1 VTALVRAELLKVRS
15 TRIAV
20 GLLLATMV
28 FTALTVWVN
37 VPKVGATDLPIGL
50 DDHDLLATVVG
61 GAAFGAPLVLIVLL
75 GALSFTQEFRYGTA
89 TSTYLNEPHR
99 VRTLVAKLLTIAILS
114 VVVTIVSLALSVTF
128 GVALIR
134 SRDGD
139 VTVAAQFWQT
149 LAAGS
154 LVMAAY
160 GAFGVALGA
169 LVRNQIVAVA
179 GALFWMMLFEQVVIP
194 EFPAFGKWL
203 PWGAT
208 SALLQLDEAWGL
220 GGKLLPASL
229 GGLVLLGYTAAA
241 AALALYVTPRRDVL

>member
-15 TRIAV
+15 TRIPA

-37 VPKVGATDLPIGL
+37 VPRVGAADLPIGL
-50 DDHDLLATVVG
+50 DNPDLLATVVG
-61 GAAFGAPLVLIVLL
+61 GAAFGAPLILIVLL
-75 GALSFTQEFRYGTA
+75 GVLSFTQEFRYGTA
-89 TSTYLNEPHR
+89 TTTYLNEPHR
-99 VRTLVAKLLTIAILS
+99 VRILVAKLLTIAILS
-114 VVVTIVSLALSVTF
+114 VVVTTVSLALSLIF
-128 GVALIR
+128 AIALIR

-154 LVMAAY
+154 VVMAAY
-160 GAFGVALGA
+160 GAIGVALGA

-179 GALFWMMLFEQVVIP
+179 GVLFWMMLVEQVLIP
-194 EFPAFGKWL
+194 ELPALGRWL
-203 PWGAT
+203 PFGAM

-220 GGKLLPASL
+220 GGELLSAAA
-229 GGLVLLGYTAAA
+229 GGLVFAGYTVAAVV
-241 AALALYVTPRRDVL
+241 LAVVVTPKRDVL